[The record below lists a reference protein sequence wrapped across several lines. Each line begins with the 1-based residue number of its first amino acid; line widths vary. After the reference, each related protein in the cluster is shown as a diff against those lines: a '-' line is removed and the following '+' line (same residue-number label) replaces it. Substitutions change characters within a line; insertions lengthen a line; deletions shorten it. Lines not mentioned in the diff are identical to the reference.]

1 MSSTRVILQKYT
13 RIRVRK
19 FVSSDD
25 IILSSFRIENFSR
38 VDSIR
43 VASDAQNVLKSSKD
57 TNDRRRRRLSHLE
70 IDK

>member
-1 MSSTRVILQKYT
+1 MSPTRVILQKYT

-25 IILSSFRIENFSR
+25 IILSFFRIENFSSVR
-38 VDSIR
+38 SIR
-43 VASDAQNVLKSSKD
+43 AAFDAQNVLKSSKD
-57 TNDRRRRRLSHLE
+57 TNDRRRRPSHLA

>member
-25 IILSSFRIENFSR
+25 IILSFFRIENFSR
-38 VDSIR
+38 ADSIR
-43 VASDAQNVLKSSKD
+43 VASDAQNALKSSKD

>member
-1 MSSTRVILQKYT
+1 MSPTRVILQKYT

-25 IILSSFRIENFSR
+25 IILSFFRIENFSSVR
-38 VDSIR
+38 SIR
-43 VASDAQNVLKSSKD
+43 AASDAQNVLKSSKD
-57 TNDRRRRRLSHLE
+57 TNDRRRQLSHLA

>member
-25 IILSSFRIENFSR
+25 IILSFFRIENFSR